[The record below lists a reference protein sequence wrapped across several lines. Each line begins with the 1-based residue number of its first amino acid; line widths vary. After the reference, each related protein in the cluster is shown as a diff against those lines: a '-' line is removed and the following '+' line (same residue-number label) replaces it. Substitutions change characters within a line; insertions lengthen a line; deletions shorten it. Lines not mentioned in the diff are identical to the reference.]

1 MVSFAG
7 EDEIHFRRVHGCL
20 NTTQQAPHWSSLTT
34 LLLFI
39 AFFFSLN
46 KPLFKNRF
54 RHSLSQTE
62 SVPNFLSKQWK
73 IYKRIFPGTPS
84 DLFKGKRHPAQRL
97 MLSGCLIWS
106 GSHLFPQL
114 ISQLASF
121 LSSHLAVYQTSFN
134 WLIMRHLSFY
144 LTMVRISLISM
155 LHQPICHLCI
165 FSLTV
170 THHSCFISS
179 IYQLSIHVS
188 ILVYHLCTYHVLSTN
203 HLNFSIS
210 IIYFI

>member
-1 MVSFAG
+1 MGSSVIKNSLDSGKTCSGKNTREGSCAVLLWG
-7 EDEIHFRRVHGCL
+7 WEDLLEKGMATH
-20 NTTQQAPHWSSLTT
+20 SSI
-34 LLLFI
+34 FI
-39 AFFFSLN
+39 WTI
-46 KPLFKNRF
+46 PW
-54 RHSLSQTE
+54 TE
-62 SVPNFLSKQWK
+62 E
-73 IYKRIFPGTPS
+73 PGGLPS
-84 DLFKGKRHPAQRL
+84 MGPPAQRL

-179 IYQLSIHVS
+179 IYQLSIHVP